1 MASGLCVPHQQAAH
15 MAAPTEGQ
23 NIKKILANGEPS
35 THGAKQM
42 GWMAPAHGIRVPKL
56 WKRSSNHEPKEP
68 SAMEITTIG
77 LDLAKNVFQVHAI
90 NSASN
95 VVVKRT
101 LRRSQMRRFFE
112 QLDPCLVGIEA
123 CGTSH
128 YWAREITRLGHE
140 VRLMPPA
147 YVKPYVKRGK
157 TDASDAE
164 AICEAVTRPTM
175 RYVAIKSPE
184 QQAALAL
191 HRTRDLF
198 VKQRTQ
204 LVNMIRGLLA
214 EFGIEIRRGIGQ
226 ALMLAKRIAAG
237 DVPDTPP
244 LAAKVI
250 AGLAGQVLDLQVR
263 LNEIEREL
271 LAWHRSNDIAKRLA
285 TIPGIGPVCATAL
298 AASVSDPHQF
308 RSGRQFAAWLGLT
321 PLQHSSGGKERLGR
335 ISKMGDKYLRR
346 LLVVGM
352 TSLIRRAKYKPEAVD
367 PWLADLL
374 SRKPARLVTVA
385 LANKAARVVWAIM
398 VRGGVYHRPAGVTIP
413 V

>member
-1 MASGLCVPHQQAAH
+1 
-15 MAAPTEGQ
+15 
-23 NIKKILANGEPS
+23 
-35 THGAKQM
+35 
-42 GWMAPAHGIRVPKL
+42 
-56 WKRSSNHEPKEP
+56 
-68 SAMEITTIG
+68 MEITTIG
-77 LDLAKNVFQVHAI
+77 LDLAKNVFQVHGI
-90 NSASN
+90 NS
-95 VVVKRT
+95 VGEVIVRKT
-101 LRRSQMRRFFE
+101 LRRAQMMRFFE
-112 QLDPCLVGIEA
+112 HLDPCLVGIEA
-123 CGTSH
+123 CGTSY
-128 YWAREITRLGHE
+128 YWAREIGKRGHE

-204 LVNMIRGLLA
+204 SVNMIRGLLA
-214 EFGIEIRRGIGQ
+214 ELGIEIRLGITH

-237 DVPDTPP
+237 DMPDIPP

-250 AGLAGQVLDLQVR
+250 AGLAGQVLDLQAR
-263 LNEIEREL
+263 LSEIEREM
-271 LAWHRSNDIAKRLA
+271 LAWHRSNDVVRRLA
-285 TIPGIGPVCATAL
+285 TIPGVGTVCATAL
-298 AASVSDPHQF
+298 AASVTDANRF

-346 LLVVGM
+346 LLIVGM
-352 TSLIRRAKYKPEAVD
+352 TSLVRRAKYKPEAVD
-367 PWLADLL
+367 PWLAGLL
-374 SRKPARLVTVA
+374 SRKPVRVVTVA
-385 LANKAARVVWAIM
+385 LANKAARVIWAIM
-398 VRGGVYHRPAGVTIP
+398 VRGGVYRVSQAPSV
-413 V
+413 